1 MREQPRV
8 LIVGPYPRQEG
19 KIVGGVEA
27 VIYYLSEGLAARGDL
42 DVHVLTSAPGLTS
55 DQQTQSMSGVN
66 VTAVPLSERFGCLTG
81 FAIDRRRISRA
92 MRRIAPDLVHVHT
105 QTMYPFAALERGY
118 PSVLTPH
125 GVFFKEVELVK
136 GLVRRFQTRLG
147 CLYERN
153 AFRRAR
159 HIILL
164 NRYLANTFGHLLG
177 HAKLHFVDNPI
188 DDRFF
193 DLPDNSQPGEILFIG
208 MILERKGLMH
218 LVDAASILK
227 SRGAQ
232 FAVKVVGPV
241 RDHEYL
247 GRVKS
252 RVAERGLQDRFD
264 FIGMV
269 TEDEVAERFSRC
281 SMVVLPSFE
290 ETAPM
295 AISQAQAAGK
305 PVVATSVGGIPEMIE
320 EGTTGHMVPF
330 GDPQAL
336 ADAIGRLLADPE
348 KAKTMGRTAK
358 ATAESRYRRSAVIEK
373 TLAVYNQ
380 ALAHAGRKL
389 SL

>member
-1 MREQPRV
+1 MREQARV
-8 LIVGPYPRQEG
+8 LIVGPYPKEEG

-27 VIYYLSEGLAARGDL
+27 VTYYLSEGLAGRGDL
-42 DVHVLTSAPGLTS
+42 DVRVLTSAPGLTS
-55 DQQTQSMSGVN
+55 DQQRESMSGAN
-66 VTAVPLSERFGCLTG
+66 VTIVPLSARFGCLTG
-81 FAIDRRRISRA
+81 FAVDRCRISRA
-92 MRRIAPDLVHVHT
+92 MRRIEPDLVHVHT
-105 QTMYPFAALERGY
+105 QTMYPFAALQRGY

-136 GLVRRFQTRLG
+136 GFVRRLQTRLG

-177 HAKLHFVDNPI
+177 HARMHFIDNPI

-193 DLPDNSQPGEILFIG
+193 DLPDETEPGEILFIG
-208 MILERKGLMH
+208 MILERKGLVH

-227 SRGAQ
+227 ARGAE

-241 RDHEYL
+241 CDHQYL
-247 GRVKS
+247 ARVKS
-252 RVAERGLQDRFD
+252 RVAECGLEDRFD
-264 FIGMV
+264 FAGMV
-269 TEDEVAERFSRC
+269 TEEEVAQRYSRC
-281 SMVVLPSFE
+281 SMLVLPSFE

-320 EGTTGHMVPF
+320 EGVTGHTVPF

-336 ADAIGRLLADPE
+336 AEAIGRLLADPDR
-348 KAKTMGRTAK
+348 AKSMGRTAK
-358 ATAESRYRRSAVIEK
+358 TAAESRYRRSAVIEK
-373 TLAVYNQ
+373 TLAVYDEV
-380 ALAHAGRKL
+380 LADAGRKL
-389 SL
+389 SF